1 MIINGDNL
9 IIFLIYRGF
18 TSRTEILSTKKT
30 KKPKALSHSIT
41 RLLRSLGIEEKV
53 KEHQAIN
60 EWSRIVGEN
69 VSKVTKAQNVV
80 NGILFV
86 KVKNSSWRNELIYM
100 RREILIKIDK
110 TVGRGIIKEVRFI

>member
-1 MIINGDNL
+1 M
-9 IIFLIYRGF
+9 
-18 TSRTEILSTKKT
+18 STRRT
-30 KKPKALSHSIT
+30 KKPKVLGDSIT
-41 RLLRSLGIEEKV
+41 KLLRNMGIEEKV
-53 KEHQAIN
+53 KEYQAIN
-60 EWSRIVGEN
+60 EWSQIVGEN

-100 RREILIKIDK
+100 RQEILIKLDK

>member
-1 MIINGDNL
+1 M
-9 IIFLIYRGF
+9 
-18 TSRTEILSTKKT
+18 STGRT
-30 KKPKALSHSIT
+30 KKPKVLGHSIT
-41 RLLRSLGIEEKV
+41 RLLKNMGIEEKV

-60 EWSRIVGEN
+60 EWSQIVGEN
-69 VSKVTKAQNVV
+69 VSKVTKAQRVA

-100 RREILIKIDK
+100 RQEILIKLDK

>member
-1 MIINGDNL
+1 MSQSFI
-9 IIFLIYRGF
+9 
-18 TSRTEILSTKKT
+18 SRTEKLITKKT
-30 KKPKALSHSIT
+30 KKPKALGHSIT
-41 RLLRSLGIEEKV
+41 SLLKSMGIEEKV

-60 EWSRIVGEN
+60 EWSYIVGEN

-86 KVKNSSWRNELIYM
+86 KVKNSSWRSELIYM
-100 RREILIKIDK
+100 RQEILIKIDK

>member
-1 MIINGDNL
+1 M
-9 IIFLIYRGF
+9 
-18 TSRTEILSTKKT
+18 STGRT
-30 KKPKALSHSIT
+30 KKPKALGHSIT
-41 RLLRSLGIEEKV
+41 RLLKNMGIEERV

-60 EWSRIVGEN
+60 EWSQIVGEN
-69 VSKVTKAQNVV
+69 VSKVTKAQRVV

-100 RREILIKIDK
+100 RQEILIKLDK

>member
-1 MIINGDNL
+1 MN
-9 IIFLIYRGF
+9 
-18 TSRTEILSTKKT
+18 TKKT
-30 KKPKALSHSIT
+30 KKPKALAHSIT
-41 RLLRSLGIEEKV
+41 RLLRNMGIEEKV

-60 EWSRIVGEN
+60 EWSHIVGEN

-86 KVKNSSWRNELIYM
+86 KVKNSSWRSELIYM
-100 RREILIKIDK
+100 RQEILIKIDK

>member
-1 MIINGDNL
+1 MLG
-9 IIFLIYRGF
+9 
-18 TSRTEILSTKKT
+18 
-30 KKPKALSHSIT
+30 HSIT
-41 RLLRSLGIEEKV
+41 KLLRNMGIEEKV
-53 KEHQAIN
+53 KEYQAIN
-60 EWSRIVGEN
+60 EWSQIVGEN

-100 RREILIKIDK
+100 RQEILIKLDK

>member
-1 MIINGDNL
+1 M
-9 IIFLIYRGF
+9 
-18 TSRTEILSTKKT
+18 
-30 KKPKALSHSIT
+30 
-41 RLLRSLGIEEKV
+41 GIEEKV

-69 VSKVTKAQNVV
+69 VSKVTKAQRVV

-100 RREILIKIDK
+100 RQEILIKLDK

>member
-18 TSRTEILSTKKT
+18 ASRTEILSTKKT

-100 RREILIKIDK
+100 RQEILIKIDK

>member
-1 MIINGDNL
+1 MSI
-9 IIFLIYRGF
+9 
-18 TSRTEILSTKKT
+18 KKT

-41 RLLRSLGIEEKV
+41 WSLRSLGIEEKV

-69 VSKVTKAQNVV
+69 ISKVTKAQNVV